1 MILLI
6 NLISRIIQ
14 LLIIVVIIQAFMT
27 YFLDPYHPVRRF
39 FDRLVQPMYAPIRRV
54 VPPIGMV
61 DLSPLILIILLQ
73 VINMIIRNILL
84 SFA

>member
-6 NLISRIIQ
+6 NMISRIIQ
-14 LLIIVVIIQAFMT
+14 LLILVVIIQAFMT
-27 YFLDPYHPVRRF
+27 YFLDPFPPVRRF